1 MFPTATTADGR
12 KCSIHNTIDRRG
24 RNGNS
29 AIQQESQAGSHE
41 GMKMEM
47 FGCCCVACVPGG
59 TDASEK
65 ETLKQ
70 IQTLQRVISM
80 TGELSSI

>member
-1 MFPTATTADGR
+1 MG
-12 KCSIHNTIDRRG
+12 
-24 RNGNS
+24 
-29 AIQQESQAGSHE
+29 IQQFSKRVRQEAMRGWGWNVWLLLC
-41 GMKMEM
+41 GM
-47 FGCCCVACVPGG
+47 CTGG

-80 TGELSSI
+80 TGELSSNINKSHNSPN

>member
-1 MFPTATTADGR
+1 MGIRQFSKRVRQEAM
-12 KCSIHNTIDRRG
+12 RG
-24 RNGNS
+24 WGWKGVVVVVWHR
-29 AIQQESQAGSHE
+29 
-41 GMKMEM
+41 M
-47 FGCCCVACVPGG
+47 CTGG

-80 TGELSSI
+80 TGELSSNINKSQYSPNWPE